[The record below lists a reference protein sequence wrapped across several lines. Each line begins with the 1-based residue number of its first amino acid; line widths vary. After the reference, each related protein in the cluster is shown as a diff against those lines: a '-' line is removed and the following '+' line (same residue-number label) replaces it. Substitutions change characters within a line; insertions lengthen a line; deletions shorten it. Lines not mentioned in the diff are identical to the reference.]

1 MATDKWM
8 GMPGAKNT
16 GVLKT
21 LRDQAEFLKSADQMR
36 KVPESFERYVDATF
50 LAKMV

>member
-1 MATDKWM
+1 M

-21 LRDQAEFLKSADQMR
+21 LRDQAEFLKDSDQV
-36 KVPESFERYVDATF
+36 KTIPDSFAPFVDSSF